1 VQLRVSTEINAVL
14 ERALSLGVQRGQ
26 FYVGVEHVFAALL
39 EDSDALPKLVRER
52 HLNTLYAVMREVN
65 RTAAQQSLST
75 GSGEVFHTPR
85 CIAVLNQAAR
95 IAERRGQGSANAGH
109 LLLALLG
116 DGLSAPSRAMDR
128 LELGRGALLDLL
140 RAELLG
146 NGIETPQAPAPAVAA
161 HAERRL
167 DPAPPRLDGAPAT
180 DHAAKG
186 QDGALESLTRD
197 LSELARRGD
206 IQAAVGRQ
214 EEISQILQ
222 VLTRKTKNN
231 VILVGEA
238 GVGKTQIVEGLAY
251 DMAQGHNGL
260 EGLMPG
266 FRLLELNLASLM
278 AGTQY
283 RGAFEEKI
291 LALIEQLKRMTNTVL
306 FIDEVHLIMGAGATG
321 GDAMDM
327 ANLLKPVL
335 ARGEIRCIGA
345 TTLQEY
351 RRFVEKDPALERRF
365 QMLRVEELSE
375 EATLDVLARIRPSL
389 ERHHHVRISHR
400 AMQAALALTQR
411 YMPNR
416 RLPDKAIDV
425 LDQACARYRM
435 KVLALRSRPDSMGQ
449 TLLPTAENKVTPHD
463 IRKVVSQMTAVPIEE
478 MTAEERL
485 HLKDL
490 ERQLKSQLIG
500 QDEAVATCVA
510 AVKKSRVGLSD
521 PNRPEAV
528 LLFLGPSG
536 VGKTQL
542 AKLLAL
548 HLFGSSNHLLTFDMS
563 EYLEEHSVSRLL
575 GAPPGYAGCEE
586 EGRLTGAVRNTPF
599 CILLF
604 DEIEK
609 AHPRIFDIFLPV
621 FEEGRLKDSRGREV
635 SFKNSI
641 IIMTSNLGAEWLS
654 RSDNGDTSRRLIDT
668 LRERFRPELIN
679 RIDEIV
685 PFYPLLTEDVRS
697 ILRLE
702 VNVLRERLKDKKI
715 GVRMYQRAY
724 EYLAQQGYSAEFG
737 ARELRRAVDKLV
749 TTPLS
754 DRILAGDFQPGDMV
768 DILMEGSELVFRTGV
783 PHHSQRGAEV

>member
-1 VQLRVSTEINAVL
+1 
-14 ERALSLGVQRGQ
+14 
-26 FYVGVEHVFAALL
+26 
-39 EDSDALPKLVRER
+39 
-52 HLNTLYAVMREVN
+52 
-65 RTAAQQSLST
+65 
-75 GSGEVFHTPR
+75 
-85 CIAVLNQAAR
+85 
-95 IAERRGQGSANAGH
+95 
-109 LLLALLG
+109 
-116 DGLSAPSRAMDR
+116 
-128 LELGRGALLDLL
+128 
-140 RAELLG
+140 
-146 NGIETPQAPAPAVAA
+146 
-161 HAERRL
+161 
-167 DPAPPRLDGAPAT
+167 
-180 DHAAKG
+180 
-186 QDGALESLTRD
+186 
-197 LSELARRGD
+197 
-206 IQAAVGRQ
+206 
-214 EEISQILQ
+214 
-222 VLTRKTKNN
+222 
-231 VILVGEA
+231 
-238 GVGKTQIVEGLAY
+238 
-251 DMAQGHNGL
+251 
-260 EGLMPG
+260 
-266 FRLLELNLASLM
+266 
-278 AGTQY
+278 
-283 RGAFEEKI
+283 
-291 LALIEQLKRMTNTVL
+291 
-306 FIDEVHLIMGAGATG
+306 
-321 GDAMDM
+321 
-327 ANLLKPVL
+327 
-335 ARGEIRCIGA
+335 
-345 TTLQEY
+345 
-351 RRFVEKDPALERRF
+351 
-365 QMLRVEELSE
+365 
-375 EATLDVLARIRPSL
+375 
-389 ERHHHVRISHR
+389 
-400 AMQAALALTQR
+400 
-411 YMPNR
+411 
-416 RLPDKAIDV
+416 
-425 LDQACARYRM
+425 
-435 KVLALRSRPDSMGQ
+435 
-449 TLLPTAENKVTPHD
+449 
-463 IRKVVSQMTAVPIEE
+463 MTAVPIEE